1 MPTLSLEPGIYP
13 ETLFDAPGEGTWWVM
28 HVKPRAEKAL
38 ARRCFSR
45 KSAFFLPQFCRV
57 RRGSRGIKESFLPLF
72 PGYVF
77 LLGDERDRIA
87 ALESNLVVNV
97 LNAPNQLELFEDLKR
112 INTVMHSGLT
122 MHPAARLEPGTP
134 VSIIDGPLMGLTG
147 SVLRHK
153 NKTTLILKVSFLQQ
167 GASVEIENW
176 MVEPIRLPNNA

>member
-1 MPTLSLEPGIYP
+1 MPTLSLEPALFP
-13 ETLFDAPGEGTWWVM
+13 ETLFDAPTQGTWWVM

-45 KSAFFLPQFCRV
+45 HGAFFLPQYSRV
-57 RRGSRGIKESFLPLF
+57 RRSSRGVKESFLPLF

-77 LLGDERDRIA
+77 IFGEEHDRIA
-87 ALESNLVVNV
+87 ALESNLIVNV
-97 LNAPNQLELFEDLKR
+97 LTASNQVEIFEDLKR
-112 INTVMHSGLT
+112 INSVMQSGLT

-134 VSIIDGPLMGLTG
+134 VAITDGPLMGLTG
-147 SVLRHK
+147 TVLRHK

-176 MVEPIRLPNNA
+176 MVEPIRQPGNA